1 MTTLLNRIILVN
13 DHKTSMRLTTYEWYI
28 LDRICIR
35 ENLKRGQ
42 LFELIDTKRSNN
54 FGFTQTVHLFSLLYL
69 HNLARRDQNY
79 SYAPDDTTLT
89 ETLKEMSI

>member
-13 DHKTSMRLTTYEWYI
+13 AHKTSMRLTTSEWYI

-42 LFELIDTKRSNN
+42 LLELIDTKRSSNC
-54 FGFTQTVHLFSLLYL
+54 GLTQAVRLFSLLYL

-79 SYAPDDTTLT
+79 SYAPDDTTLN
-89 ETLKEMSI
+89 ETLEEMSI